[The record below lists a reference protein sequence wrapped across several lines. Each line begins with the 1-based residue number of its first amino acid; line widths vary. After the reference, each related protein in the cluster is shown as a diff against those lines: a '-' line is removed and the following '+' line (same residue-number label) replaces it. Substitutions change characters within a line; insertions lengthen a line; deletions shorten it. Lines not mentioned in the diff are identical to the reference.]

1 MKANTIINHVATAT
15 IVLEVLLLLLA
26 IFLGVTLFIN

>member
-15 IVLEVLLLLLA
+15 IVIEVILLLIA
-26 IFLGVTLFIN
+26 IFLGIQIFLG